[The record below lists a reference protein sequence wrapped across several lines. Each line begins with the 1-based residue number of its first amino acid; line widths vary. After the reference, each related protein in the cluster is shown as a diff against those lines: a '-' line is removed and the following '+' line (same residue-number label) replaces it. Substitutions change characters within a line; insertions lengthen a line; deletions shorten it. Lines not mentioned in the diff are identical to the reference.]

1 MDPQTLSTIILGL
14 ALAVSTLGARLSAQG
29 RKNTRERNLLR
40 RIVEEYVQ
48 YTHRL
53 VLVIN
58 QVTGL
63 AEQNGIHVPDNM
75 SKPPTPDNIKEYLR
89 GDEDE

>member
-1 MDPQTLSTIILGL
+1 MDPQTLSTVVLGL

-40 RIVEEYVQ
+40 RIVEEYVE
-48 YTHRL
+48 YTHQLRL
-53 VLVIN
+53 TITRLA
-58 QVTGL
+58 GL
-63 AEQNGIHVPDNM
+63 AEDNGLHIPASM
-75 SKPPTPDNIKEYLR
+75 KTPPAPQTITEYLR